1 MSWASAAFYVRHQ
14 LRGPIVCVAAVIAT
28 LWMVSCHDGFGTIAP
43 SPDSTA
49 IVSDRV
55 LDASLSTASVTEDV
69 VFVSLPP
76 GAIPLGGFATIH
88 DSRTGSDASAAMA
101 EGGFDPVPLR
111 AVAGDTLAVNVRLVG
126 GGNQLLYLV
135 VPSSRRPV
143 VVRTDPPPR
152 KRDVPLNTSI
162 VVVFS
167 EPIRVTSGE
176 RIQVL
181 HNGSPV
187 NGSVVV
193 TADGLRAEFQPA
205 EPLSRNSDYVLSIP
219 GNVTDLT
226 GDEMGQQVTADF
238 ATGTTVIAASV
249 ATDPVATLMNPFV

>member
-1 MSWASAAFYVRHQ
+1 
-14 LRGPIVCVAAVIAT
+14 
-28 LWMVSCHDGFGTIAP
+28 
-43 SPDSTA
+43 
-49 IVSDRV
+49 
-55 LDASLSTASVTEDV
+55 
-69 VFVSLPP
+69 
-76 GAIPLGGFATIH
+76 
-88 DSRTGSDASAAMA
+88 
-101 EGGFDPVPLR
+101 
-111 AVAGDTLAVNVRLVG
+111 
-126 GGNQLLYLV
+126 
-135 VPSSRRPV
+135 RRPV

-249 ATDPVATLMNPFV
+249 ATDPVATLMNPFVQIGRASCRERVWISVVG